1 MSRRE
6 EITIAARAL
15 LEEQGEDALTM
26 RNLADRLGIKAPSL
40 YKHVS
45 SRQEIE
51 TLLAAEALMSGAD
64 DAAAREVELEIGR
77 AHV

>member
-26 RNLADRLGIKAPSL
+26 RNLADRRFDLYSVDWRAP
-40 YKHVS
+40 
-45 SRQEIE
+45 
-51 TLLAAEALMSGAD
+51 A
-64 DAAAREVELEIGR
+64 
-77 AHV
+77 